1 MLGGQKNEKM
11 EAILVF
17 HDMYFVQM
25 MKNRDEVPLFS
36 FKEKNEMIKKNS
48 LLELLYCHIIYNAQ

>member
-36 FKEKNEMIKKNS
+36 FKEKK
-48 LLELLYCHIIYNAQ
+48 